1 MNITI
6 DRIYENKKKSDEL
19 RILVDKLWPRGV
31 SKEEAHLDEWF
42 KDWAPSDDLRDKFHD
57 DKINW
62 SDFKKKYRQELKDQK
77 DQIKKDLEEVDKR
90 KSLLLL
96 YGSKDTEHNNAVVLK
111 DFLENL

>member
-6 DRIYENKKKSDEL
+6 DRIYENKKSSDEV
-19 RILVDKLWPRGV
+19 RILVDKLWPRGI
-31 SKEEAHLDEWF
+31 SKEQAHLDEWF
-42 KDWAPSDDLRDKFHD
+42 KNWAPSDDLRGKFHD

-62 SDFKKKYRQELKDQK
+62 SDFKKKYKQELEDQK